1 MTSARLEPGRP
12 WRWLAAVALGL
23 GAAAVLSAAVSVPG
37 AGETAAAGPLASA
50 PTAAGLRAFVDPE
63 HGGVRAPTA
72 AEMAAVSADLAA
84 KLSRSSE
91 GLTVVKHPDGRKSVD
106 LQGRFQSVSVATIG
120 ADGRPRV
127 ECLQDAGEAAAR
139 LSGEPAASRE
149 EVR

>member
-1 MTSARLEPGRP
+1 MTSARFEPGRP
-12 WRWLAAVALGL
+12 WRCLAAVALGL
-23 GAAAVLSAAVSVPG
+23 GAAAVLSAAVSIPG
-37 AGETAAAGPLASA
+37 AGDTAVAESVPQAGA
-50 PTAAGLRAFVDPE
+50 AAGLRAFVDPE

-106 LQGRFQSVSVATIG
+106 LQGRFQSVAVATIG

-127 ECLQDAGEAAAR
+127 ACLQDAGEAAAR
-139 LSGEPAASRE
+139 LAGEPAASRE